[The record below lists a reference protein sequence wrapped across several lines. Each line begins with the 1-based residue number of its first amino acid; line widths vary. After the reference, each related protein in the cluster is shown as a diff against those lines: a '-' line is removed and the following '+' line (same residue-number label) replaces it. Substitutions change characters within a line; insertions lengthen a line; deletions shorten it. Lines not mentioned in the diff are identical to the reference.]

1 MTGRGGRGAAAE
13 ASEGG
18 MSREFH
24 NILCPFCFVE
34 MKGFKMIDVGATG

>member
-18 MSREFH
+18 PREFH
-24 NILCPFCFVE
+24 NILCPFCFDE